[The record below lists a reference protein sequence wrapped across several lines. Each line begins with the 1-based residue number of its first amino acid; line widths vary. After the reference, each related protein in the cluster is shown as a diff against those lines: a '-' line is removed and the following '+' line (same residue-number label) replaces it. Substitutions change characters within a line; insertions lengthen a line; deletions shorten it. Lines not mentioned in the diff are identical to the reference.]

1 VRTAHGGDAGLAGA
15 WACGCGWAARLAFGG
30 SDKKIADERIRNS
43 GLDWAV
49 VYPTRLTHGPANGA
63 YSAGDRLPMKGNPTI
78 SRADVAAFIQ
88 KAAHG
93 AEWIRRSPE
102 STD

>member
-1 VRTAHGGDAGLAGA
+1 MEAPPHGDA
-15 WACGCGWAARLAFGG
+15 
-30 SDKKIADERIRNS
+30 DKKIANERIRNS

-63 YSAGDRLPMKGNPTI
+63 YSAGDRLPMRSNPTI

-93 AEWIRRSPE
+93 AEWIRRSPVI
-102 STD
+102 TD